1 MTTLVVGVDHRD
13 LSFKVLAVAADLAVK
28 LGADLR
34 VVHAID
40 LRDYPVDPDSADWE
54 QHAEAALTEL
64 RGNVERALST
74 HEGHWTYAVQVGEP
88 VPTLKTAA
96 DEHDAMMIVVG
107 HHKHWT
113 PVRVTRGSVGAGLS
127 RTAHRPVLIVPESPQ

>member
-1 MTTLVVGVDHRD
+1 MTALVVGVDHRD
-13 LSFKVLAVAADLAVK
+13 LSFTVLAVAADLATT
-28 LGADLR
+28 LGADLH

-54 QHAEAALTEL
+54 QHAEAALSEL
-64 RGNVERALST
+64 RSAVEAALA
-74 HEGHWTYAVQVGEP
+74 GHGGQWTYTVQVGEP
-88 VPTLKTAA
+88 VPMLKLAA

-127 RTAHRPVLIVPESPQ
+127 RTAHRPILIVPEPI